1 MSKTYKIKVNQGQ
14 GEAKFVDIPQT
25 SDGRNPIVVKAVPG
39 GKYQLMDPSTGYAPE
54 NIRASRSGKNL
65 RVFFEGRSQ
74 ADLVIEDYYEVA
86 PEGFNGLIGEAESG
100 RFYEYIPESAVGN
113 SAVPLLAD
121 GSNQVGM
128 ALGGAEINASGAAV
142 GALVAA
148 AGLSPWLLAPL
159 ALLGAAGAGGG
170 GGGGSNSGGGNVPKV
185 TAAKLLS
192 EDDTGPK
199 DGVTTDKT
207 PRITGEATA
216 DSDVSV
222 VINGKTYTGKA
233 SSTGA
238 FVIQIPD
245 ADALPDGTYTPVV
258 TASLA
263 GVKSTEFTG
272 TPFQVLNGTI
282 SPNSN
287 ANLVLDIVAI
297 TDDTGPSANDFH
309 TDDGTLVFTGKL
321 NAFKDN
327 GDHVKLSLKNEQN
340 VEIDMVYVKPVL
352 TAGVW
357 TWTWD
362 RTGSKLVDGKY
373 TLDASIV
380 NGAGTQVSDGSAKPT
395 NVDSQLIYIDANA
408 QQPSVASA
416 SLMAEDDTGP
426 KDNVTTDKTP
436 RISGQTT
443 GNADVSVVVNGKTYT
458 GKAAADGAFVIQI
471 PDADALADGTYT
483 PVVTASFNGLKSPEF
498 KGTPFKVDNAST
510 EKDPNAGVKLDIT
523 SITEDSGTSATDF
536 YTNDTQ
542 LVFKGTLSAFTENGD
557 HVKLSLRDAKNVEVD
572 SVYVKPVKGT
582 DGAWTW
588 SWDRTS
594 AAAMA
599 DGQYT
604 LDASLVNG
612 AGAVVK
618 SNATVPS
625 TVDTQTVTIDTDKD
639 NNHVPDKKEDAN
651 KAFVVDIQS
660 ITQDTGHDP
669 KDFITKDRTLKF
681 SGSVSGFNDNG
692 AMVELELKDNTG
704 KVLAT
709 GFTKPTQASGVWTWN
724 WDKTTDLSLVD
735 GTYNLRASLVDK
747 AGNPIHT
754 DNQQVVVD
762 NSSSNNGDQTDPN
775 ANLKMLPVTFE
786 DDTGVNTTD
795 YLTNDQYLT
804 FKGGFDKDFVDNG
817 DKVLVQV
824 FGSDGKVISQQY
836 VTPTGKT
843 WSFENLTKLG
853 DQNLMQTY
861 TVKSVL
867 VDAAGN
873 TLQAT
878 DQSFVVDL
886 SVSIFDGSGA
896 KKEDGLWTYSSI
908 KFSGYEQGSYKFTTG
923 TGIVEKQY
931 TGGLFDLR
939 ELVGKSFEKGTFTL
953 EFKDWA
959 GNTYTIKN
967 DSERMDF
974 TKAQMGTP
982 DSTTPSEWPM
992 PGFSADQLVGSVGK
1006 VTLTATDPKDFD
1018 MASLYDGIPLVGDVA
1033 AANHVDI
1040 TKGNHVL
1047 KLTMGDVLDLG
1058 VKNSFSTAAAHKDH
1072 LQMRIDGDAGDTVN
1086 LDDLVGSNDLDWVK
1100 NNSAVTLDGKD
1111 YAAYTHDA
1119 LGLSLFVQNGVVLNL
1134 I

>member
-25 SDGRNPIVVKAVPG
+25 SDGRAPVVVKAVPG

-74 ADLVIEDYYEVA
+74 ADLVLEDYYEVA
-86 PEGFNGLIGEAESG
+86 PEGYNGLIGEAESG
-100 RFYEYIPESAVGN
+100 RFYEYIPESAAGN
-113 SAVPLLAD
+113 SSVPLLAD

-170 GGGGSNSGGGNVPKV
+170 GGGSSGNQPKV
-185 TAAKLLS
+185 TAAQLLAD
-192 EDDTGPK
+192 DDTGPK

-207 PRITGEATA
+207 PRITGEATP

-222 VINGKTYTGKA
+222 VIHGKTYTGKT
-233 SSTGA
+233 SSAGV

-263 GVKSTEFTG
+263 GVKSAEFTG

-282 SPNSN
+282 TPNSN

-297 TDDTGPSANDFH
+297 TDDTGPSSTDFH
-309 TDDGTLVFTGKL
+309 TDDGTLIFTGQL
-321 NAFKDN
+321 SAFTAN

-357 TWTWD
+357 GWTWD
-362 RTGSKLVDGKY
+362 RTSSKLPDGKY

-380 NGAGTQVSDGSAKPT
+380 NGAGTLVTDGSAKPT

-408 QQPSVASA
+408 QQPSVTSA

-436 RISGQTT
+436 RITGQTT

-458 GKAAADGAFVIQI
+458 GKASPTGTFVIQI
-471 PDADALADGTYT
+471 PEADALADGTYT
-483 PVVTASFNGLKSPEF
+483 PVVTASFNGLKSPVF
-498 KGTPFKVDNAST
+498 NGTPFKVDNSPT
-510 EKDPNAGVKLDIT
+510 DTDPNASVRLDIAA
-523 SITEDSGTSATDF
+523 ITDDTGVSATDF
-536 YTNDTQ
+536 YTRDTQ
-542 LVFKGTLSAFTENGD
+542 LVFKGTLSGFTENGD
-557 HVKLSLRDAKNVEVD
+557 HVKLSLRDAKNVEID
-572 SVYVKPVKGT
+572 SVYVKPVKGS

-594 AAAMA
+594 AAVMA

-618 SNATVPS
+618 NNATVPS
-625 TVDTQTVTIDTDKD
+625 TVDTQTVTVDTDKD
-639 NNHVPDKKEDAN
+639 NNHVPDKREDAN

-660 ITQDTGHDP
+660 ITQDTGHDG
-669 KDFITKDRTLKF
+669 KDFVTKDRTLKF
-681 SGSVSGFNDNG
+681 SGNVSGFNDNG

-704 KVLAT
+704 QVVAT
-709 GFTKPTQASGVWTWN
+709 GFTKPTQASGVWTWS

-754 DNQQVVVD
+754 DNQVVVVD
-762 NSSSNNGDQTDPN
+762 NSSSNNGDQSDPN

-824 FGSDGKVISQQY
+824 FGSDGKVVSQEY
-836 VTPTGKT
+836 VLPDGKV
-843 WSFENLTKLG
+843 WKFENLAKLG
-853 DQNLMQTY
+853 IPKQTEIY

-878 DQSFVVDL
+878 DQSFAVDL
-886 SVSIFDGSGA
+886 SVSIFDDSGA
-896 KKEDGLWTYSSI
+896 KKEDGLWTYTNI

-923 TGIVEKQY
+923 SGFVEKQY
-931 TGGLFDLR
+931 TGGLFDLK
-939 ELVGKSFEKGTFTL
+939 ELVGKSFEKNTFSL

-959 GNTYTIKN
+959 GNVYTIEN
-967 DSERMDF
+967 DFGRMDF
-974 TKAQMGTP
+974 TKAEMGVP
-982 DSTTPSEWPM
+982 DASVPAEWPV
-992 PGFSADQLVGSVGK
+992 PGFSGNQLVGSVGK

-1040 TKGNHVL
+1040 TQGNHVL

-1058 VKNSFSTAAAHKDH
+1058 VKNSFTTAAVHKDH

-1086 LDDLVGSNDLDWVK
+1086 LDNLVGSNAMDWVK
-1100 NNSAVTLDGKD
+1100 NNSTVTLEGKD
-1111 YAAYTHDA
+1111 YAAYTHEA

>member
-185 TAAKLLS
+185 TSAKLLS

-327 GDHVKLSLKNEQN
+327 GDHVKLSLKNEKN

-352 TAGVW
+352 NAGVW

-824 FGSDGKVISQQY
+824 FGSDGKVVTHQY

-843 WSFENLTKLG
+843 WQFESLKMLPVNDVTG
-853 DQNLMQTY
+853 MATY
-861 TVKSVL
+861 TVKSML

-873 TLQAT
+873 VLQAT
-878 DQSFVVDL
+878 DQSFVVDRNA
-886 SVSIFDGSGA
+886 SIDWPSISDGTNRVVFTSIDFSSKERGYYLFNKGSSG
-896 KKEDGLWTYSSI
+896 KEI
-908 KFSGYEQGSYKFTTG
+908 E
-923 TGIVEKQY
+923 Y
-931 TGGLFDLR
+931 TGGVFQLKDL
-939 ELVGKSFEKGTFTL
+939 EGQVFEIGEFKL
-953 EFKDWA
+953 EFRDWA
-959 GNTYTIKN
+959 GNVKIITN
-967 DSERMDF
+967 DKAIWDF
-974 TKAQMGTP
+974 SAAKLATNTSPTP
-982 DSTTPSEWPM
+982 LPE
-992 PGFSADQLVGSVGK
+992 PGFSGNQTVGSVGK

-1058 VKNSFSTAAAHKDH
+1058 VKNSFSTASAHKDH